1 MLAYGLCISYGLVIV
16 SSYMIFLPHL
26 WETCRMKIE
35 IEKEIEIESGCTERR
50 LAQVSNASIVE
61 KQRAEGVVP
70 D

>member
-1 MLAYGLCISYGLVIV
+1 
-16 SSYMIFLPHL
+16 
-26 WETCRMKIE
+26 MKIE
-35 IEKEIEIESGCTERR
+35 IEKEIEIKFGCTERR

>member
-1 MLAYGLCISYGLVIV
+1 
-16 SSYMIFLPHL
+16 
-26 WETCRMKIE
+26 MKIE
-35 IEKEIEIESGCTERR
+35 IEEEIEIEFVCTERR

>member
-1 MLAYGLCISYGLVIV
+1 
-16 SSYMIFLPHL
+16 
-26 WETCRMKIE
+26 MKIE

-61 KQRAEGVVP
+61 KQRAKGVVP